1 MWETGGTTEVHRVE
15 VTKLN
20 SHMGA
25 SGTCGSA
32 RGNLQETG
40 QWIVLGLRREVG
52 LRKGHSGNREGSGVL
67 VNYVP

>member
-1 MWETGGTTEVHRVE
+1 MCTEVHRVE

-32 RGNLQETG
+32 RGTLQETG
-40 QWIVLGLRREVG
+40 EWIVLGLGREVG
-52 LRKGHSGNREGSGVL
+52 LREEHSGNTEKAV
-67 VNYVP
+67 VCW